1 MLVRK
6 ICDVRK
12 TPAAAPAPS
21 LPDRRRS
28 GDPRIPWDPT
38 LVRIAVEGEFV
49 PVQAHVVNVSE
60 FGVGL
65 QLTKPYPLR
74 VGMEITIEM
83 YSVLITGSIRYCTR
97 KRDTEPFR
105 MGVLISEITIHPRIN
120 KGT

>member
-1 MLVRK
+1 MKVRA
-6 ICDVRK
+6 IYHRRK
-12 TPAAAPAPS
+12 TPAPAIAPD

-38 LVRIAVEGEFV
+38 LVRIAVEGEFI
-49 PVQAHVVNVSE
+49 PVQAQVVDVSE

-65 QLTKPYPLR
+65 QMTKPYPLR

-97 KRDTEPFR
+97 KTDIEPFR
-105 MGVLISEITIHPRIN
+105 MGV
-120 KGT
+120 